1 MTHQMETIQIYMNI
15 ENNLVK
21 TTCNYIKH
29 LFVLNAINNLEDF
42 QNFYNIY
49 IQQYYG
55 SNGTEMF
62 ESLDEC
68 IEFVGDQ
75 HFDEVVEL
83 MKQSARSDNNGV
95 INIVNYWILET
106 LSSISIKRMYHEIV
120 RWRQL
125 NHECS
130 L

>member
-21 TTCNYIKH
+21 TTRNYIKP

-55 SNGTEMF
+55 SNGTELF
-62 ESLDEC
+62 ESLD
-68 IEFVGDQ
+68 
-75 HFDEVVEL
+75 
-83 MKQSARSDNNGV
+83 
-95 INIVNYWILET
+95 
-106 LSSISIKRMYHEIV
+106 
-120 RWRQL
+120 
-125 NHECS
+125 
-130 L
+130 

>member
-1 MTHQMETIQIYMNI
+1 M
-15 ENNLVK
+15 L
-21 TTCNYIKH
+21 
-29 LFVLNAINNLEDF
+29 LNAIDNLEDF

-55 SNGTEMF
+55 SNGTELF
-62 ESLDEC
+62 ESIDEC

-83 MKQSARSDNNGV
+83 MKQSARSDNNVV

-120 RWRQL
+120 RWRHL
-125 NHECS
+125 NQEGS